1 MRVYA
6 NMTRVVTGLI
16 VCVSLSLGL
25 ARPAY
30 AADATL
36 FRLFLL
42 DGSVLVSYGEFA
54 RVDDKVIFSM
64 PVGGRT
70 DEPRLQVA
78 SVRAALIDWPR
89 TDRYSASARFQR
101 YAQTRGEEDF
111 RVLSNEVA
119 LALNDVALSG
129 NRQQALALAEKV
141 RKNVADWPTAH
152 FGYRSNDVRE
162 IVSVLDEAI
171 TSLRSSTGGAAFEFS
186 LVATAEAPPLEPVL
200 GLPTPRQQFDQIMHL
215 AELSTSSDRVALL
228 QAAMTLVSGAAA
240 TIDAKEADP
249 LRRTVE
255 KELRQEL
262 AVDRQYSALSQKF
275 VTQATAFAS
284 RAAIADIERLVARIP
299 KEDAKLGQKRPEIIE
314 SMNGAVQTQLFAA
327 RRLRLLRD
335 QWLLR
340 QASYRSYQRSV
351 ASQILLLVKSQP
363 MLDSIRRLDGPPPDR
378 LLELRGKLSGGAERL
393 ERIRTPDYLRGV
405 HDLLVG
411 TWRFADNATRARVKA
426 IEGGDP
432 AAAWEA
438 SSAAAGALMMLT
450 RVQSEIRDL
459 LEPPRLQHVLH
470 ERPDARFLPAPAA
483 AHLLRAPAGG
493 ARRPGAD

>member
-1 MRVYA
+1 M
-6 NMTRVVTGLI
+6 NRVVRGLA
-16 VCVSLSLGL
+16 VCVCLCLGM
-25 ARPAY
+25 AKQSY

-42 DGSVLVSYGEFA
+42 DGSVIVSYGEFA

-78 SVRAALIDWPR
+78 SVRAALIDWAR
-89 TDRYSASARFQR
+89 TDRYSESARFQR

-119 LALNDVALSG
+119 LALNDVALSS

-141 RKNVADWPTAH
+141 RRSVAEWPQGH
-152 FGYRSNDVRE
+152 YGYRSNDVRE

-171 TSLRSSTGGAAFEFS
+171 TSLRTSTGSSGGFE
-186 LVATAEAPPLEPVL
+186 LALIAMAETPPLEPVL
-200 GLPTPRQQFDQIMHL
+200 GMPTPRQQFDQIMHL
-215 AELSTSSDRVALL
+215 AEMSTSTERVALL
-228 QAAMTLVSGAAA
+228 QAAMTLVSGSAA
-240 TIDAKEADP
+240 TITAAEAAP
-249 LRRTVE
+249 LRRVAE
-255 KELRQEL
+255 RQLRQEL
-262 AVDRQYSALSQKF
+262 TIDRQYSALSQRVVSK
-275 VTQATAFAS
+275 ATEYAS

-299 KEDAKLGQKRPEIIE
+299 KEDAKLGQKRPELIE
-314 SMNGAVQTQLFAA
+314 SVNGAVQTQLLAA

-378 LLELRGKLSGGAERL
+378 LLELRTKLSGGAERL
-393 ERIRTPDYLRGV
+393 ERVRTPDYLRGV

-411 TWRFADNATRARVKA
+411 SWRFADNAARARVKA
-426 IEGGDP
+426 IEGNDS

-459 LEPPRLQHVLH
+459 LEPPRL
-470 ERPDARFLPAPAA
+470 R
-483 AHLLRAPAGG
+483 
-493 ARRPGAD
+493 

>member
-1 MRVYA
+1 M
-6 NMTRVVTGLI
+6 NRVVRGLA
-16 VCVSLSLGL
+16 VCVCLCLGM
-25 ARPAY
+25 AKQSY

-42 DGSVLVSYGEFA
+42 DGSVIVSYGEFA

-78 SVRAALIDWPR
+78 SVRAALIDWAR
-89 TDRYSASARFQR
+89 TDRYSESARFQR

-119 LALNDVALSG
+119 LALNDVALSS

-141 RKNVADWPTAH
+141 RRSVAEWPQGH
-152 FGYRSNDVRE
+152 YGYRSNDVRE

-171 TSLRSSTGGAAFEFS
+171 TSLRTSTGSSGGFE
-186 LVATAEAPPLEPVL
+186 LALIAMAETPPLEPVL
-200 GLPTPRQQFDQIMHL
+200 GMPTPRQQFDQIMHL
-215 AELSTSSDRVALL
+215 ADLSTSTERVALL
-228 QAAMTLVSGAAA
+228 QAAMTLVSGSAA
-240 TIDAKEADP
+240 TITAAEAAP
-249 LRRTVE
+249 LRRVAE
-255 KELRQEL
+255 RQLRQEL
-262 AVDRQYSALSQKF
+262 TIDRQYSALSQRVVSK
-275 VTQATAFAS
+275 ATEYAS

-299 KEDAKLGQKRPEIIE
+299 KEDAKLGQKRPELIE
-314 SMNGAVQTQLFAA
+314 SVNGAVQTQLLAA

-378 LLELRGKLSGGAERL
+378 LLELRTKLSGGAERL
-393 ERIRTPDYLRGV
+393 ERVRTPDYLRGV

-411 TWRFADNATRARVKA
+411 SWRFADNAARARVKA
-426 IEGGDP
+426 IEGNDS

-459 LEPPRLQHVLH
+459 LEPPRL
-470 ERPDARFLPAPAA
+470 R
-483 AHLLRAPAGG
+483 
-493 ARRPGAD
+493 

>member
-1 MRVYA
+1 MA
-6 NMTRVVTGLI
+6 KQ
-16 VCVSLSLGL
+16 S
-25 ARPAY
+25 Y

-42 DGSVLVSYGEFA
+42 DGSVIVSYGEFA

-78 SVRAALIDWPR
+78 SVRAALIDWAR
-89 TDRYSASARFQR
+89 TDRYSESARFQR

-119 LALNDVALSG
+119 LALNDVALSS

-141 RKNVADWPTAH
+141 RRSVAEWPQAH
-152 FGYRSNDVRE
+152 YGYRSNDVRE

-171 TSLRSSTGGAAFEFS
+171 TSLRTSTGSSGGFE
-186 LVATAEAPPLEPVL
+186 LALIAMAETPPLEPVL
-200 GLPTPRQQFDQIMHL
+200 GMPTPRQQFDQIMHL
-215 AELSTSSDRVALL
+215 AEMSTSTERVALL
-228 QAAMTLVSGAAA
+228 QAAMTLVSGSAA
-240 TIDAKEADP
+240 TITAAEAAP
-249 LRRTVE
+249 LRRVAE
-255 KELRQEL
+255 RQLRQEL
-262 AVDRQYSALSQKF
+262 AIDRQYSALSQRVVSK
-275 VTQATAFAS
+275 ATEYAG

-299 KEDAKLGQKRPEIIE
+299 KEDAKLGQKRPEMIE
-314 SMNGAVQTQLFAA
+314 SVNGAVQTQLLAA

-378 LLELRGKLSGGAERL
+378 LLELRTKLSGGAERL
-393 ERIRTPDYLRGV
+393 ERVRTPDYLRGV

-411 TWRFADNATRARVKA
+411 SWRFADNAARARVKA
-426 IEGGDP
+426 IEGNDS

-438 SSAAAGALMMLT
+438 SSAAAGALMMLS

-459 LEPPRLQHVLH
+459 LEPPRL
-470 ERPDARFLPAPAA
+470 R
-483 AHLLRAPAGG
+483 
-493 ARRPGAD
+493 

>member
-1 MRVYA
+1 M
-6 NMTRVVTGLI
+6 NRVVRGLA
-16 VCVSLSLGL
+16 VCVCLCLGM
-25 ARPAY
+25 AEQSY

-42 DGSVLVSYGEFA
+42 DGSVIVSYGEFA

-78 SVRAALIDWPR
+78 SVRAALIDWAR
-89 TDRYSASARFQR
+89 TDRYSESARFQR

-119 LALNDVALSG
+119 LALNDVALSS
-129 NRQQALALAEKV
+129 NRQQALELAEKV
-141 RKNVADWPTAH
+141 RRSVAEWPQAH
-152 FGYRSNDVRE
+152 YGYRSNDVRE

-171 TSLRSSTGGAAFEFS
+171 TSLRTSTGSSGAFE
-186 LVATAEAPPLEPVL
+186 LALIAMAETPPLEPVL
-200 GLPTPRQQFDQIMHL
+200 GMPTPRQQFDQIMHL
-215 AELSTSSDRVALL
+215 AEMSTSTERVALL
-228 QAAMTLVSGAAA
+228 QAAMTLVSGSAA
-240 TIDAKEADP
+240 TITAAEAAP
-249 LRRTVE
+249 LRRVAE
-255 KELRQEL
+255 RQLRQEL
-262 AVDRQYSALSQKF
+262 TIDRQYSALSQRF
-275 VTQATAFAS
+275 VSKATEYAS

-299 KEDAKLGQKRPEIIE
+299 KEDAKLGQKRPELIE
-314 SMNGAVQTQLFAA
+314 SVNGAVQTQLLTA

-378 LLELRGKLSGGAERL
+378 LLDLRTKLSGGAERL
-393 ERIRTPDYLRGV
+393 ERVRTPDYLRGV

-411 TWRFADNATRARVKA
+411 SWRFADNAARARVKA
-426 IEGGDP
+426 IEGNDS

-438 SSAAAGALMMLT
+438 SSAAAGALMMLS

-459 LEPPRLQHVLH
+459 LEPPRL
-470 ERPDARFLPAPAA
+470 R
-483 AHLLRAPAGG
+483 
-493 ARRPGAD
+493 